1 MASSQAI
8 NELILKKLLQHYGII
23 LTDKDPV
30 PLFGL
35 KLLSVIVERNQGF
48 VAILKKLNLV
58 QILLEYFQAGHS
70 KFNAYTVKIVKQIV
84 AQKDI
89 ELEQLEE
96 ANLVKKVNE
105 IMQSVM
111 SNHQEWCTDSL
122 LDIMNDILHKA
133 ANLQQ
138 EKPDSPVPQSCY
150 EKLLINFNNFIKLLG
165 AQNQVIVEKASNN
178 ILAFIHF
185 SSKFC

>member
-1 MASSQAI
+1 M
-8 NELILKKLLQHYGII
+8 
-23 LTDKDPV
+23 
-30 PLFGL
+30 
-35 KLLSVIVERNQGF
+35 
-48 VAILKKLNLV
+48 AILKKLNLV